1 MINPHALAIE
11 DDRDIA
17 ELYGRVLESLGF
29 ETEILHTGEAALARL
44 AVIVPAMVL
53 LDLNLPPHISGS
65 DVLHQ
70 IRADKRLAETRV
82 IVVTGHPE
90 LAETVGDEAD
100 AVLIKP
106 VDVSMLSDLIARL
119 HPRNRSD

>member
-1 MINPHALAIE
+1 MINPRALAIE

-29 ETEILHTGEAALARL
+29 ETEILRTGEAALARL

-90 LAETVGDEAD
+90 LAEAIGDEAD

-106 VDVSMLSDLIARL
+106 VDVGLLSDLIARL
-119 HPRNRSD
+119 HPRDRSD

>member
-1 MINPHALAIE
+1 MINPHALAVE

-29 ETEILHTGEAALARL
+29 ETEILRTGEAALARL
-44 AVIVPAMVL
+44 AVVAPVMVL

-90 LAETVGDEAD
+90 LAEAIGDEAD

-106 VDVSMLSDLIARL
+106 VDVSLLSDLIARL
-119 HPRNRSD
+119 HPRDRSD